1 MMKSKLATA
10 IALVGLMHSSVLFAL
25 GLGDIKVSSAVNE
38 RLDAEI
44 PLVNAEG
51 LDASQILVS
60 LASKADFARAEVDR
74 DYFLSSLEF
83 TVERGESGTPILR
96 LQTPDVVLEPY
107 LNFLVELRWPKG
119 RLLREYTVL
128 LDLPNYSAAPARII
142 SPAAASVPPDR
153 EKTKPFVRSF
163 VPASKAPSAAPSS
176 SSRSTNDK
184 ADSQAESAVTVRA
197 NETLW
202 SIAKRVREEGSSIN
216 QTMLALQD
224 INPNAFI
231 NNNINLLKKGA
242 VLRLPLGMSA
252 NRVNEQAAQQSIA
265 EQQSDWQSG
274 INTDL
279 NPTLDARES
288 SQTLA
293 SSPKASEGHL
303 QLATVGDSSSYSAL
317 INNDSDASGVAESAL
332 DQAGNVEIDRL
343 RNELAISLENLDR
356 AAVENT
362 TMDTRLAAMESQLG
376 DLEQLVSLKD
386 QELASMRVAIE
397 ERKAILK
404 DAAPNAESLNAG
416 ALDMAQDT
424 AQDTPKTNAP
434 AVEVGRLEAMANALS
449 ISVEWLVGIS
459 IAFVAAVITIF
470 MWFFARREDAY
481 EATVFERVEPLADED
496 ENESFDEDYEAEEE
510 SVDVAVGENG
520 DVDLD
525 SLDLDS
531 HDLDDSDIDESI
543 ITAASEREADA
554 FNDDFDGNVTAIDKA
569 GEDFDTERD
578 VIAEADIYLAYGRY
592 EQAREMLDGAIED
605 ESERIDLQL
614 KRLELF
620 VAQQSPDLFRNACQV
635 LLAIDPNV
643 NVAAEAL
650 LKDVENISDWW
661 PEDTVSSPTDE
672 LLESYTHDDAL
683 ADSVEDEEG
692 KGDFGLQ
699 LAYDADSEG
708 KPAEAVEPAR
718 ENDEVGTK
726 LDLARAYIDMGDLEG
741 AREILDEV
749 MSEGSDEQRDLANSM
764 MGKFAS

>member
-142 SPAAASVPPDR
+142 TPAAASVPPDR

-184 ADSQAESAVTVRA
+184 ADSQAESAITVRA

-202 SIAKRVREEGSSIN
+202 SIAKRVREEGASIN

-242 VLRLPLGMSA
+242 VLRLPAGMSA

-288 SQTLA
+288 TQTLA
-293 SSPKASEGHL
+293 SSPEASEGHL
-303 QLATVGDSSSYSAL
+303 QLATVGDSSSSNVL
-317 INNDSDASGVAESAL
+317 INNDSDANGVAENASG
-332 DQAGNVEIDRL
+332 QAGNVEIDRL

-397 ERKAILK
+397 ERKAILE

-416 ALDMAQDT
+416 ALDT

-692 KGDFGLQ
+692 KADFGLQ

>member
-202 SIAKRVREEGSSIN
+202 SIAKRVREEGASIN

-288 SQTLA
+288 TQTLA
-293 SSPKASEGHL
+293 SSPEASEGHL
-303 QLATVGDSSSYSAL
+303 QLATVGDSSSSNVL
-317 INNDSDASGVAESAL
+317 INNDSDANGVAENASG
-332 DQAGNVEIDRL
+332 QAGNVEIDRL

-416 ALDMAQDT
+416 ALDT

-692 KGDFGLQ
+692 KADFGLQ

>member
-10 IALVGLMHSSVLFAL
+10 IALVGLMHSSVLYAL

-44 PLVNAEG
+44 LLVNADG

-60 LASKADFARAEVDR
+60 LASKADFSRAEVDR
-74 DYFLSSLEF
+74 TYFLSSLEF
-83 TVERGESGTPILR
+83 TVERGESGAPILR

-107 LNFLVELRWPKG
+107 LNFLVELRWPRG

-142 SPAAASVPPDR
+142 TPVVASVPP
-153 EKTKPFVRSF
+153 ESKKTKPFVRSST
-163 VPASKAPSAAPSS
+163 PMSKKPSS
-176 SSRSTNDK
+176 SQSASSPPANNKASTSDGL
-184 ADSQAESAVTVRA
+184 AVTVRA

-202 SIAKRVREEGSSIN
+202 GIAKRVREEGASIN

-224 INPNAFI
+224 TNPNAFI

-242 VLRLPLGMSA
+242 VLRLPAGMSA
-252 NRVNEQAAQQSIA
+252 NGVNEQEARQAIA
-265 EQQSDWQSG
+265 EQQLDWQSG
-274 INTDL
+274 QNNINTDL
-279 NPTLDARES
+279 KPALDARES
-288 SQTLA
+288 TLSSASQPQST
-293 SSPKASEGHL
+293 EGHL
-303 QLATVGDSSSYSAL
+303 QLATVDDTATSTAL
-317 INNDSDASGVAESAL
+317 ISADTQTNNLAGSTSGQS
-332 DQAGNVEIDRL
+332 GTVEIDRL

-362 TMDTRLAAMESQLG
+362 SMDARLVAMESQLS

-386 QELASMRVAIE
+386 QELASMRVSIE
-397 ERKAILK
+397 ERRAAL
-404 DAAPNAESLNAG
+404 DAASEAASATGITQDESSPKA
-416 ALDMAQDT
+416 DVS
-424 AQDTPKTNAP
+424 TPVA
-434 AVEVGRLEAMANALS
+434 EVGRLEAIANALS

-459 IAFVAAVITIF
+459 IAFVAAVIAIF

-481 EATVFERVEPLADED
+481 EATVFERVEPLADESID
-496 ENESFDEDYEAEEE
+496 EAVNEFEE
-510 SVDVAVGENG
+510 
-520 DVDLD
+520 
-525 SLDLDS
+525 
-531 HDLDDSDIDESI
+531 DIDESSALDESYDLDVDDGNLE
-543 ITAASEREADA
+543 THDLDEPEVAAASDADVLD
-554 FNDDFDGNVTAIDKA
+554 NDFDGNVTASHA
-569 GEDFDTERD
+569 APEDFDAERD

-592 EQAREMLDGAIED
+592 EQAREILDSAIED
-605 ESERIDLQL
+605 EPARIDLQL

-620 VAQQSPDLFRNACQV
+620 VAQQSPDLFRNACQA
-635 LLAIDPNV
+635 LLVVDPTV

-661 PEDTVSSPTDE
+661 PEDTISTPTDE
-672 LLESYTHDDAL
+672 FLESYTHDDAL
-683 ADSVEDEEG
+683 ADSVEGEEG
-692 KGDFGLQ
+692 KGEFGLQ

-708 KPAEAVEPAR
+708 KPAGAVEPAR

-749 MSEGSDEQRDLANSM
+749 MTEGSDEQRDLANSM

>member
-416 ALDMAQDT
+416 ALDT

>member
-288 SQTLA
+288 TQTLA
-293 SSPKASEGHL
+293 SSPEASEGHL
-303 QLATVGDSSSYSAL
+303 QLATVGDSSSSNVL
-317 INNDSDASGVAESAL
+317 INNDSDANGVAENASG
-332 DQAGNVEIDRL
+332 QAGNVEIDRL

>member
-202 SIAKRVREEGSSIN
+202 SIAKRVREEGASIN

-288 SQTLA
+288 TQTLA
-293 SSPKASEGHL
+293 SSPEASEGHL
-303 QLATVGDSSSYSAL
+303 QLATVGDSSSSNVL
-317 INNDSDASGVAESAL
+317 INNDSDANGVAENASG
-332 DQAGNVEIDRL
+332 QAGNVEIDRL

>member
-242 VLRLPLGMSA
+242 VLRLPQGMSA

>member
-397 ERKAILK
+397 ERKAILE

-416 ALDMAQDT
+416 ALDT

>member
-10 IALVGLMHSSVLFAL
+10 IALVGLMHSSVLYAL

-44 PLVNAEG
+44 LLVNADG

-74 DYFLSSLEF
+74 TYFLSSLEF
-83 TVERGESGTPILR
+83 TVERGESGAPILR

-107 LNFLVELRWPKG
+107 LNFLVELRWPRG

-142 SPAAASVPPDR
+142 TPVVAFVPPER
-153 EKTKPFVRSF
+153 KKTKPFVRSSA
-163 VPASKAPSAAPSS
+163 PTSKKPSGSQSSKTPPTNNKASAS
-176 SSRSTNDK
+176 DG
-184 ADSQAESAVTVRA
+184 SAVTVRA

-202 SIAKRVREEGSSIN
+202 SIAKRVREEGASIN

-242 VLRLPLGMSA
+242 VLRLPAGMSA
-252 NRVNEQAAQQSIA
+252 NGVNEQEARQVIA
-265 EQQSDWQSG
+265 EQQLDWQSG
-274 INTDL
+274 QNNINTDL
-279 NPTLDARES
+279 NPALDARES
-288 SQTLA
+288 TLSSASQPQST
-293 SSPKASEGHL
+293 EGHL
-303 QLATVGDSSSYSAL
+303 QLATVDDAAPSNGL
-317 INNDSDASGVAESAL
+317 INTDTQTNNIAVSASG
-332 DQAGNVEIDRL
+332 QAGTVEIDRL

-362 TMDTRLAAMESQLG
+362 SMDTRLVAMESQLS

-386 QELASMRVAIE
+386 QELASMRVSIE
-397 ERKAILK
+397 ERRAAL
-404 DAAPNAESLNAG
+404 DAASEAATATG
-416 ALDMAQDT
+416 ITQD
-424 AQDTPKTNAP
+424 ASSPKVDASTPVA
-434 AVEVGRLEAMANALS
+434 EVGRLEAIANALS

-459 IAFVAAVITIF
+459 IAFVAAVIAIF

-481 EATVFERVEPLADED
+481 EATVFERVEPLADESID
-496 ENESFDEDYEAEEE
+496 EAVNEFEE
-510 SVDVAVGENG
+510 
-520 DVDLD
+520 
-525 SLDLDS
+525 
-531 HDLDDSDIDESI
+531 DIDESSALDESYDLDVDDGNLE
-543 ITAASEREADA
+543 THDLNEPEVAAASDTDVLD
-554 FNDDFDGNVTAIDKA
+554 NDFDGNVTATHAAAD
-569 GEDFDTERD
+569 DFDAERD

-605 ESERIDLQL
+605 EPARIDLQL

-620 VAQQSPDLFRNACQV
+620 VAQQSPDLFRNACQA
-635 LLAIDPNV
+635 LLAVDPTV

-661 PEDTVSSPTDE
+661 PEDTISTSTDE
-672 LLESYTHDDAL
+672 FLESYTHDDAL

>member
-184 ADSQAESAVTVRA
+184 ADSQAESAITVRA

-202 SIAKRVREEGSSIN
+202 SIAKRVREEGASIN

-288 SQTLA
+288 TQTLA
-293 SSPKASEGHL
+293 SSPEASEGHL
-303 QLATVGDSSSYSAL
+303 QLATVGDSSSSNVL
-317 INNDSDASGVAESAL
+317 INNDSDANGVAENASG
-332 DQAGNVEIDRL
+332 QAGNVEIDRL

-397 ERKAILK
+397 ERKAILE

-416 ALDMAQDT
+416 ALDT

-692 KGDFGLQ
+692 KADFGLQ

>member
-416 ALDMAQDT
+416 ALDTAQDT
-424 AQDTPKTNAP
+424 AQDTPKTNAS

-531 HDLDDSDIDESI
+531 
-543 ITAASEREADA
+543 
-554 FNDDFDGNVTAIDKA
+554 
-569 GEDFDTERD
+569 
-578 VIAEADIYLAYGRY
+578 
-592 EQAREMLDGAIED
+592 
-605 ESERIDLQL
+605 
-614 KRLELF
+614 
-620 VAQQSPDLFRNACQV
+620 QS
-635 LLAIDPNV
+635 
-643 NVAAEAL
+643 
-650 LKDVENISDWW
+650 S
-661 PEDTVSSPTDE
+661 
-672 LLESYTHDDAL
+672 
-683 ADSVEDEEG
+683 
-692 KGDFGLQ
+692 LQ
-699 LAYDADSEG
+699 LAKERLMRLMMIS
-708 KPAEAVEPAR
+708 
-718 ENDEVGTK
+718 
-726 LDLARAYIDMGDLEG
+726 M
-741 AREILDEV
+741 V
-749 MSEGSDEQRDLANSM
+749 M
-764 MGKFAS
+764 

>member
-288 SQTLA
+288 TQTLA
-293 SSPKASEGHL
+293 SSPEASEGHL
-303 QLATVGDSSSYSAL
+303 QLATVGDSSSSNVL
-317 INNDSDASGVAESAL
+317 INNDSDANGVAENASG
-332 DQAGNVEIDRL
+332 QAGNVEIDRL

-449 ISVEWLVGIS
+449 ISGEWLVGIS

-692 KGDFGLQ
+692 KADFGLQ

>member
-10 IALVGLMHSSVLFAL
+10 IALVGLMHSSVLYAL

-44 PLVNAEG
+44 LLVNADG

-60 LASKADFARAEVDR
+60 LASKADFSRAEVDR
-74 DYFLSSLEF
+74 TYFLSSLEF
-83 TVERGESGTPILR
+83 TVERGESGAPILR

-107 LNFLVELRWPKG
+107 LNFLVELRWPRG

-142 SPAAASVPPDR
+142 TPVVASVPP
-153 EKTKPFVRSF
+153 ESKKTKPFVRSST
-163 VPASKAPSAAPSS
+163 PTSKKPSS
-176 SSRSTNDK
+176 SQSASSPPANNKASTSDGL
-184 ADSQAESAVTVRA
+184 AVTVRA

-202 SIAKRVREEGSSIN
+202 GIAKRVREEGASIN

-224 INPNAFI
+224 TNPNAFI

-242 VLRLPLGMSA
+242 VLRLPAGMSA
-252 NRVNEQAAQQSIA
+252 NGVNEQEARQAIA
-265 EQQSDWQSG
+265 EQQLDWQSG
-274 INTDL
+274 QNNINTDL
-279 NPTLDARES
+279 KPALDARES
-288 SQTLA
+288 TLSSASQPQST
-293 SSPKASEGHL
+293 EGHL
-303 QLATVGDSSSYSAL
+303 QLATVDDTATSTAL
-317 INNDSDASGVAESAL
+317 ISADTQTNNLAGSTSGQS
-332 DQAGNVEIDRL
+332 GTVEIDRL

-362 TMDTRLAAMESQLG
+362 SMDARLVAMESQLS

-386 QELASMRVAIE
+386 QELASMRVSIE
-397 ERKAILK
+397 ERRAAL
-404 DAAPNAESLNAG
+404 DAASEAASATGITQDESSPKA
-416 ALDMAQDT
+416 DVS
-424 AQDTPKTNAP
+424 TPVA
-434 AVEVGRLEAMANALS
+434 EVGRLEAIANALS

-459 IAFVAAVITIF
+459 IAFVAAVIAIF

-481 EATVFERVEPLADED
+481 EATVFERVEPLADESID
-496 ENESFDEDYEAEEE
+496 EAVNEFEE
-510 SVDVAVGENG
+510 
-520 DVDLD
+520 
-525 SLDLDS
+525 
-531 HDLDDSDIDESI
+531 DIDESSALDESYDLDVDDGNLE
-543 ITAASEREADA
+543 THDLDEPEVAAASDADVLD
-554 FNDDFDGNVTAIDKA
+554 NDFDGNVTASHA
-569 GEDFDTERD
+569 APEDFDAERD

-592 EQAREMLDGAIED
+592 EQAREMLDSAIED
-605 ESERIDLQL
+605 EPARIDLQL

-620 VAQQSPDLFRNACQV
+620 VAQQSPDLFRNACQA
-635 LLAIDPNV
+635 LLVVDPTV

-661 PEDTVSSPTDE
+661 PEDTISTPTDE
-672 LLESYTHDDAL
+672 FLESYTHDDAL
-683 ADSVEDEEG
+683 ADSVEGEEG
-692 KGDFGLQ
+692 KGEFGLQ

-708 KPAEAVEPAR
+708 KPAGAVEPAR

-749 MSEGSDEQRDLANSM
+749 MTEGSDEQRDLANSM

>member
-10 IALVGLMHSSVLFAL
+10 IALVGLMHSSVLYAL

-44 PLVNAEG
+44 LLVNADG

-60 LASKADFARAEVDR
+60 LASKADFSRAEVDR
-74 DYFLSSLEF
+74 TYFLSSLEF
-83 TVERGESGTPILR
+83 TVERGESGAPILR

-107 LNFLVELRWPKG
+107 LNFLVELRWPRG

-142 SPAAASVPPDR
+142 TPVVASVPP
-153 EKTKPFVRSF
+153 ESKKTKPFVRSST
-163 VPASKAPSAAPSS
+163 PTSKKPSS
-176 SSRSTNDK
+176 SQSASSPPANNKASTSDGL
-184 ADSQAESAVTVRA
+184 AVTVRA

-202 SIAKRVREEGSSIN
+202 GIAKRVREEGASIN

-224 INPNAFI
+224 TNPNAFI

-242 VLRLPLGMSA
+242 VLRLPAGMSA
-252 NRVNEQAAQQSIA
+252 NGVNEQEARQAIA
-265 EQQSDWQSG
+265 EQQLDWQSG
-274 INTDL
+274 QNNINTDL
-279 NPTLDARES
+279 KPALDARES
-288 SQTLA
+288 TLSSASQPQST
-293 SSPKASEGHL
+293 EGHL
-303 QLATVGDSSSYSAL
+303 QLATVDDTATSTAL
-317 INNDSDASGVAESAL
+317 ISADTQTNNLAGSTSGQS
-332 DQAGNVEIDRL
+332 GTVEIDRL

-362 TMDTRLAAMESQLG
+362 SMDARLVAMESQLS

-386 QELASMRVAIE
+386 QELASMRVSIE
-397 ERKAILK
+397 ERRAAL
-404 DAAPNAESLNAG
+404 DAASEAASATGITQDESSPKA
-416 ALDMAQDT
+416 DVS
-424 AQDTPKTNAP
+424 TPVA
-434 AVEVGRLEAMANALS
+434 EVGRLEAIANALS

-459 IAFVAAVITIF
+459 IAFVAAVIAIF

-481 EATVFERVEPLADED
+481 EATVFERVEPLADESID
-496 ENESFDEDYEAEEE
+496 EAVNEFEEDIDEGSALDE
-510 SVDVAVGENG
+510 SYDL
-520 DVDLD
+520 DVDDGNLET
-525 SLDLDS
+525 
-531 HDLDDSDIDESI
+531 HDLDEPEVA
-543 ITAASEREADA
+543 AASDADVLD
-554 FNDDFDGNVTAIDKA
+554 NDFDGNVTASHA
-569 GEDFDTERD
+569 APEDFDAERD

-592 EQAREMLDGAIED
+592 EQAREMLDSAIED
-605 ESERIDLQL
+605 EPARIDLQL

-620 VAQQSPDLFRNACQV
+620 VAQQSPDLFRNACQA
-635 LLAIDPNV
+635 LLVVDPTV

-661 PEDTVSSPTDE
+661 PEDTISTPTDE
-672 LLESYTHDDAL
+672 FLESYTHDDAL
-683 ADSVEDEEG
+683 ADSVEGEEG
-692 KGDFGLQ
+692 KGEFGLQ

-708 KPAEAVEPAR
+708 KPAGAVEPAR

-749 MSEGSDEQRDLANSM
+749 MTEGSDEQRDLANSM

>member
-202 SIAKRVREEGSSIN
+202 SIAKRVREEGASIN

-279 NPTLDARES
+279 NPTLDARELT
-288 SQTLA
+288 QTLA
-293 SSPKASEGHL
+293 SSPEASEGHL
-303 QLATVGDSSSYSAL
+303 QLATVGDSSSSNVL
-317 INNDSDASGVAESAL
+317 INNDSDANGVAENASG
-332 DQAGNVEIDRL
+332 QAGNVEIDRL

-543 ITAASEREADA
+543 ITAASESEADA

>member
-303 QLATVGDSSSYSAL
+303 QLATVGDSSSSNVL
-317 INNDSDASGVAESAL
+317 INNDSDANGVAENASG
-332 DQAGNVEIDRL
+332 QAGNVEIDRL

>member
-202 SIAKRVREEGSSIN
+202 SIAKRVREEGASIN

-242 VLRLPLGMSA
+242 VLRLPAGMSA

-303 QLATVGDSSSYSAL
+303 QLATVGDSSSSNVL
-317 INNDSDASGVAESAL
+317 INNDSDANGVAENASG
-332 DQAGNVEIDRL
+332 QAGNVEIDRL

>member
-10 IALVGLMHSSVLFAL
+10 IALVGLMHSSVLYAL

-44 PLVNAEG
+44 LLVNADG

-74 DYFLSSLEF
+74 TYFLSSLEF
-83 TVERGESGTPILR
+83 TVERGESGAPILR

-107 LNFLVELRWPKG
+107 LNFLVELRWPRG

-142 SPAAASVPPDR
+142 TPVVASVPP
-153 EKTKPFVRSF
+153 ESKKTKPFVRS
-163 VPASKAPSAAPSS
+163 SAPTSNTNKKPSS
-176 SSRSTNDK
+176 SQSASSPPANNKASTSDGL
-184 ADSQAESAVTVRA
+184 AVTVRA

-202 SIAKRVREEGSSIN
+202 GIAKRVREEGASIN
-216 QTMLALQD
+216 QTMLALQET
-224 INPNAFI
+224 NPNAFI

-242 VLRLPLGMSA
+242 VLRLPDGMSA
-252 NRVNEQAAQQSIA
+252 NGVNEQEARQVIA
-265 EQQSDWQSG
+265 EQQLDWQSG
-274 INTDL
+274 QNNINTDL
-279 NPTLDARES
+279 NPALDARES
-288 SQTLA
+288 TLSSASQPQST
-293 SSPKASEGHL
+293 EGHL
-303 QLATVGDSSSYSAL
+303 QLATVDDAAPSNGL
-317 INNDSDASGVAESAL
+317 INTDTQTNNIAVSASG
-332 DQAGNVEIDRL
+332 QAGTVEIDRL

-362 TMDTRLAAMESQLG
+362 SMDTRLVAMESQLS

-386 QELASMRVAIE
+386 QELASMRVSIE
-397 ERKAILK
+397 ERRAAL
-404 DAAPNAESLNAG
+404 DAASESASSATG
-416 ALDMAQDT
+416 ITQDAT
-424 AQDTPKTNAP
+424 SPKADVSTPVA
-434 AVEVGRLEAMANALS
+434 EVGRLETIANALS

-459 IAFVAAVITIF
+459 IAFVAAVIAIF

-481 EATVFERVEPLADED
+481 EATVFERVEPLADESID
-496 ENESFDEDYEAEEE
+496 EAVNEFEEDLDESSALDE
-510 SVDVAVGENG
+510 SYDL
-520 DVDLD
+520 DVDDGNLET
-525 SLDLDS
+525 
-531 HDLDDSDIDESI
+531 HDLDEPELA
-543 ITAASEREADA
+543 AASDADVLD
-554 FNDDFDGNVTAIDKA
+554 NDFDGNVTASHA
-569 GEDFDTERD
+569 ASEDFDAERD

-592 EQAREMLDGAIED
+592 EQAREMLDGAIEA
-605 ESERIDLQL
+605 EPTRTDLQL

-620 VAQQSPDLFRNACQV
+620 VAQQSPDLFRNACQA
-635 LLAIDPNV
+635 LLVVDPTV

-661 PEDTVSSPTDE
+661 PEDTISTPTDE
-672 LLESYTHDDAL
+672 FLESYTHDDAL

-708 KPAEAVEPAR
+708 KPAEAVEPTR

>member
-10 IALVGLMHSSVLFAL
+10 IALVGLMHSSVLYAL

-44 PLVNAEG
+44 LLVNADG

-74 DYFLSSLEF
+74 TYFLSSLEF
-83 TVERGESGTPILR
+83 TVERGESGAPILR

-107 LNFLVELRWPKG
+107 LNFLVELRWPRG

-142 SPAAASVPPDR
+142 TPVVASVPPER
-153 EKTKPFVRSF
+153 KKTKPFVRSSA
-163 VPASKAPSAAPSS
+163 PTSKKPSGSQSSKTPPTNNKASAS
-176 SSRSTNDK
+176 DG
-184 ADSQAESAVTVRA
+184 SAVTVRA

-202 SIAKRVREEGSSIN
+202 SIAKRVREEGASIN

-242 VLRLPLGMSA
+242 VLRLPAGMSA
-252 NRVNEQAAQQSIA
+252 NGVNEQEARQVIA
-265 EQQSDWQSG
+265 EQQLDWQSG
-274 INTDL
+274 QNNINTDL
-279 NPTLDARES
+279 NPALDARES
-288 SQTLA
+288 TLSSASQPQST
-293 SSPKASEGHL
+293 EGHL
-303 QLATVGDSSSYSAL
+303 QLATVDDAAPSNGL
-317 INNDSDASGVAESAL
+317 INTDTQTNNIAVSASG
-332 DQAGNVEIDRL
+332 QAGTVEIDRL

-362 TMDTRLAAMESQLG
+362 SMDTRLVAMESQLS

-386 QELASMRVAIE
+386 QELASMRVSIE
-397 ERKAILK
+397 ERRAAL
-404 DAAPNAESLNAG
+404 DAASEAATATG
-416 ALDMAQDT
+416 ITQD
-424 AQDTPKTNAP
+424 ASSPKVDASTPVA
-434 AVEVGRLEAMANALS
+434 EVGRLEAIANALS

-459 IAFVAAVITIF
+459 IAFVAAVIAIF

-481 EATVFERVEPLADED
+481 EATVFERVEPLADESID
-496 ENESFDEDYEAEEE
+496 EAVNEFEE
-510 SVDVAVGENG
+510 
-520 DVDLD
+520 
-525 SLDLDS
+525 
-531 HDLDDSDIDESI
+531 DIDESSALDESYDLDVDDGNLE
-543 ITAASEREADA
+543 THDLDEPEVAAASDTDVLD
-554 FNDDFDGNVTAIDKA
+554 NDFDGNVTATHAAAD
-569 GEDFDTERD
+569 DFDAERD

-605 ESERIDLQL
+605 EPSRIDLQL

-620 VAQQSPDLFRNACQV
+620 VAQQSPDLFRNACQA
-635 LLAIDPNV
+635 LLVVDPTV

-672 LLESYTHDDAL
+672 FLESYTHDDAL

-692 KGDFGLQ
+692 KSEFGLQ

>member
-44 PLVNAEG
+44 PLVNADG

-142 SPAAASVPPDR
+142 TPVTASVPPDR

-202 SIAKRVREEGSSIN
+202 SIAKRVREEGASIN

-293 SSPKASEGHL
+293 SSPEASEGHL

-397 ERKAILK
+397 ERKAILE

-416 ALDMAQDT
+416 ALDTAQDT

-481 EATVFERVEPLADED
+481 EATVFERVEPLADENID
-496 ENESFDEDYEAEEE
+496 ESFDEHETEED
-510 SVDVAVGENG
+510 SYDVAVAEVEDADIGER
-520 DVDLD
+520 DLD
-525 SLDLDS
+525 N
-531 HDLDDSDIDESI
+531 SDIDESS
-543 ITAASEREADA
+543 ITAASESEPAELE
-554 FNDDFDGNVTAIDKA
+554 NDFDGNTTTSIKA
-569 GEDFDTERD
+569 TDDFDAERD

-635 LLAIDPNV
+635 LLAIDPTV

-661 PEDTVSSPTDE
+661 PEDTVSSLTDE
-672 LLESYTHDDAL
+672 FFESYTHDDAL

>member
-1 MMKSKLATA
+1 MKSKLATA

-142 SPAAASVPPDR
+142 TPVAASVPPDR

-176 SSRSTNDK
+176 SGRSTNDK

-202 SIAKRVREEGSSIN
+202 SIAKRVREEGASIN

-242 VLRLPLGMSA
+242 VLRLPAGMSA

-288 SQTLA
+288 TQTLA
-293 SSPKASEGHL
+293 SSPEASEGHL
-303 QLATVGDSSSYSAL
+303 QLATVGDSSSSNVL
-317 INNDSDASGVAESAL
+317 INNDSGASGVAESASG
-332 DQAGNVEIDRL
+332 QAGNVEIDRL

-397 ERKAILK
+397 ERKAILE

-416 ALDMAQDT
+416 ALDT

-496 ENESFDEDYEAEEE
+496 ENENESFDEDYEAEEK
-510 SVDVAVGENG
+510 SADVAVGEGG

-525 SLDLDS
+525 SL
-531 HDLDDSDIDESI
+531 DLDDSDIDESI
-543 ITAASEREADA
+543 ITAASESEADA
-554 FNDDFDGNVTAIDKA
+554 FNNDFDGNVTAIDKA
-569 GEDFDTERD
+569 SEDFDTERD

-661 PEDTVSSPTDE
+661 PEDTVSSLTDE

>member
-142 SPAAASVPPDR
+142 TPAAASVPPDR

-202 SIAKRVREEGSSIN
+202 SIAKRVREEGASIN

-242 VLRLPLGMSA
+242 VLRLPAGMSA

-303 QLATVGDSSSYSAL
+303 QLATVGDSSSSNVL
-317 INNDSDASGVAESAL
+317 INNDSDANGVAENASG
-332 DQAGNVEIDRL
+332 QAGNVEIDRL

>member
-44 PLVNAEG
+44 PLVNADG

-142 SPAAASVPPDR
+142 TPVTASVPPDR

-202 SIAKRVREEGSSIN
+202 SIAKRVREEGASIN

-279 NPTLDARES
+279 NPTLDARE
-288 SQTLA
+288 
-293 SSPKASEGHL
+293 
-303 QLATVGDSSSYSAL
+303 
-317 INNDSDASGVAESAL
+317 
-332 DQAGNVEIDRL
+332 
-343 RNELAISLENLDR
+343 
-356 AAVENT
+356 
-362 TMDTRLAAMESQLG
+362 
-376 DLEQLVSLKD
+376 
-386 QELASMRVAIE
+386 
-397 ERKAILK
+397 
-404 DAAPNAESLNAG
+404 
-416 ALDMAQDT
+416 
-424 AQDTPKTNAP
+424 
-434 AVEVGRLEAMANALS
+434 
-449 ISVEWLVGIS
+449 
-459 IAFVAAVITIF
+459 
-470 MWFFARREDAY
+470 
-481 EATVFERVEPLADED
+481 
-496 ENESFDEDYEAEEE
+496 
-510 SVDVAVGENG
+510 
-520 DVDLD
+520 
-525 SLDLDS
+525 
-531 HDLDDSDIDESI
+531 
-543 ITAASEREADA
+543 
-554 FNDDFDGNVTAIDKA
+554 
-569 GEDFDTERD
+569 
-578 VIAEADIYLAYGRY
+578 
-592 EQAREMLDGAIED
+592 
-605 ESERIDLQL
+605 
-614 KRLELF
+614 
-620 VAQQSPDLFRNACQV
+620 
-635 LLAIDPNV
+635 
-643 NVAAEAL
+643 
-650 LKDVENISDWW
+650 
-661 PEDTVSSPTDE
+661 
-672 LLESYTHDDAL
+672 
-683 ADSVEDEEG
+683 
-692 KGDFGLQ
+692 
-699 LAYDADSEG
+699 
-708 KPAEAVEPAR
+708 
-718 ENDEVGTK
+718 
-726 LDLARAYIDMGDLEG
+726 
-741 AREILDEV
+741 
-749 MSEGSDEQRDLANSM
+749 
-764 MGKFAS
+764 

>member
-10 IALVGLMHSSVLFAL
+10 IALVGLMHSSVLYAL

-44 PLVNAEG
+44 LLVNADG

-74 DYFLSSLEF
+74 TYFLSSLEF
-83 TVERGESGTPILR
+83 TVERGESGAPILR

-107 LNFLVELRWPKG
+107 LNFLVELRWPRG

-142 SPAAASVPPDR
+142 TPMVASVPPER
-153 EKTKPFVRSF
+153 KKTKPFVRSSA
-163 VPASKAPSAAPSS
+163 PTSKKPSGSQSSKTPPTNNKASAS
-176 SSRSTNDK
+176 DG
-184 ADSQAESAVTVRA
+184 SAVTVRA

-202 SIAKRVREEGSSIN
+202 SIAKRVREEGASIN

-242 VLRLPLGMSA
+242 VLRLPAGMSA
-252 NRVNEQAAQQSIA
+252 IGVNEQEARQAIA
-265 EQQSDWQSG
+265 EQQLDWQSG
-274 INTDL
+274 QNNINTDL
-279 NPTLDARES
+279 KPELDARES
-288 SQTLA
+288 ALSSASQPQST
-293 SSPKASEGHL
+293 EGHL
-303 QLATVGDSSSYSAL
+303 QLATVDDTATSTAL
-317 INNDSDASGVAESAL
+317 ISADAEINNLAGSTSG
-332 DQAGNVEIDRL
+332 QAGTVEIDRL

-362 TMDTRLAAMESQLG
+362 SMDTRLVAMESQLS

-386 QELASMRVAIE
+386 QELASMRVSIE
-397 ERKAILK
+397 ERRAAL
-404 DAAPNAESLNAG
+404 DAASASASATG
-416 ALDMAQDT
+416 ITQD
-424 AQDTPKTNAP
+424 ASSPKADVSTPVA
-434 AVEVGRLEAMANALS
+434 EVGRLEAIANALS

-459 IAFVAAVITIF
+459 IAFVAAVIAIF

-481 EATVFERVEPLADED
+481 EATVFERVEPLADESID
-496 ENESFDEDYEAEEE
+496 EAVNEFEE
-510 SVDVAVGENG
+510 
-520 DVDLD
+520 
-525 SLDLDS
+525 
-531 HDLDDSDIDESI
+531 DIDESSALDESYDLDVDDGNLE
-543 ITAASEREADA
+543 THDLDEPELAAASDADVLD
-554 FNDDFDGNVTAIDKA
+554 NDFDGNVTASHA
-569 GEDFDTERD
+569 ASEDFDAERD

-592 EQAREMLDGAIED
+592 EQAREMLDSAIKD
-605 ESERIDLQL
+605 EPARIDLQL

-620 VAQQSPDLFRNACQV
+620 VAQQSPDLFRNACQA
-635 LLAIDPNV
+635 LLAVDPTV

-661 PEDTVSSPTDE
+661 PEDTISTPTDE
-672 LLESYTHDDAL
+672 FLESYTHDDAL
-683 ADSVEDEEG
+683 VDSVEDEEG

-741 AREILDEV
+741 AREILDDV
-749 MSEGSDEQRDLANSM
+749 MSEGSDEQRDLANPM